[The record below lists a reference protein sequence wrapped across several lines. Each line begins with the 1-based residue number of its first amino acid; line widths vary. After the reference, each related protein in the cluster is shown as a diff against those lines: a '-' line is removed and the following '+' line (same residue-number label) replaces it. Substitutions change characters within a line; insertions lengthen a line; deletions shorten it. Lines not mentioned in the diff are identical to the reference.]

1 MSIRVV
7 HFKKSKYDIYIGRP
21 SKWGNPFTIG
31 EDGTREEVIKKY
43 RDWITTQPDLLLALP
58 ELKDKILGC
67 WCAPKSCHGDVLV
80 DLIRNNRRE
89 EMSEQFAKWVLG
101 KLAEVPGALP
111 HNERGE
117 MDAVD
122 GAHFWISAFVQEV
135 EKYVEDHRQDIIIGS
150 FAGATEDGWRGYGL
164 RKLVREFGLDGEK

>member
-80 DLIRNNRRE
+80 ELI
-89 EMSEQFAKWVLG
+89 K
-101 KLAEVPGALP
+101 
-111 HNERGE
+111 
-117 MDAVD
+117 
-122 GAHFWISAFVQEV
+122 
-135 EKYVEDHRQDIIIGS
+135 
-150 FAGATEDGWRGYGL
+150 
-164 RKLVREFGLDGEK
+164 DGEK

>member
-122 GAHFWISAFVQEV
+122 GAHFWLSAFVREINRR
-135 EKYVEDHRQDIIIGS
+135 EDECDNSGLGCPYESRSQC
-150 FAGATEDGWRGYGL
+150 RGDKL
-164 RKLVREFGLDGEK
+164 RSLVREFGLDGEK